1 MLELVFPSIGGSIYS
16 SIKEFKGRLLFGWP
30 SAGAKKK
37 VARIVLLRYKTT
49 SKEYNGK
56 GV

>member
-1 MLELVFPSIGGSIYS
+1 MFPSIGGSIYS